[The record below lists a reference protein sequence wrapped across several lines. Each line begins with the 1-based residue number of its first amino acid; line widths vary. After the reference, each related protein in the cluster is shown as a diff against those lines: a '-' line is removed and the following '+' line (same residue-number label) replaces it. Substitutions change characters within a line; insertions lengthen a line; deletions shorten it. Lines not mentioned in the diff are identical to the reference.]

1 MQAQHY
7 PPQPYAPAKAKPPVL
22 SILAAVVA
30 LGLGMITFL
39 IAGFRG
45 HSAGWEMMAAPTA
58 LTGLAGLVGFVGGL
72 GALSRKSFLVALGL
86 IAVSGLGGLLAVA
99 GFVLGA

>member
-1 MQAQHY
+1 M
-7 PPQPYAPAKAKPPVL
+7 PDL
-22 SILAAVVA
+22 SNFEHLAIAA
-30 LGLGMITFL
+30 AIGFL
-39 IAGFRG
+39 IGFQREWHHAEEAKERAFAGARTF
-45 HSAGWEMMAAPTA
+45 A
-58 LTGLAGLVGFVGGL
+58 LIGFVGGL

>member
-1 MQAQHY
+1 MTGRTMSNPH
-7 PPQPYAPAKAKPPVL
+7 
-22 SILAAVVA
+22 VVA
-30 LGLGMITFL
+30 PGDVV
-39 IAGFRG
+39 APV
-45 HSAGWEMMAAPTA
+45 APTA